1 MTYLLLKHLH
11 ITCVVLSG
19 LGFVLRGFWMLQE
32 SARLQARW
40 VRVLPHVI
48 DTLLLFSAL
57 SMAYLSSQYPF
68 AQDWLSAKLA
78 GLLVYIFLGA
88 VALKR
93 GKTKE
98 IRSLALFGALLAF
111 VYIVSVAMTR
121 QVLPYWG

>member
-19 LGFVLRGFWMLQE
+19 LGFALRGFWMLQE

-48 DTLLLFSAL
+48 DTLLLLSAL
-57 SMAYLSSQYPF
+57 SMAFLSSQYPF
-68 AQDWLSAKLA
+68 AQDWLTAKLA

-98 IRSLALFGALLAF
+98 IRRLALIGALLAF
-111 VYIVSVAMTR
+111 VYIISVALTR

>member
-32 SARLQARW
+32 SARLQTRW

-78 GLLVYIFLGA
+78 GLLAYIFLGA

-98 IRSLALFGALLAF
+98 IRRLALLGALLAF

>member
-1 MTYLLLKHLH
+1 
-11 ITCVVLSG
+11 
-19 LGFVLRGFWMLQE
+19 MLQE
-32 SARLQARW
+32 SARLQTRW

-48 DTLLLFSAL
+48 DSLLLLSAL
-57 SMAYLSSQYPF
+57 SMTYLSSQYPF
-68 AQDWLSAKLA
+68 AQDWLTAKLA

-98 IRSLALFGALLAF
+98 IRRLALFGALLAF